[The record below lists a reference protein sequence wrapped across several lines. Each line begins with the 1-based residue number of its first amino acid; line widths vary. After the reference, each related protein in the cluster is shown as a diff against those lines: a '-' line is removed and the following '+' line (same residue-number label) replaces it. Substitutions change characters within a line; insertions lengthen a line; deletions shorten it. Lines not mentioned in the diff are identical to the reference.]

1 MKKQLFSLTCTFF
14 TLGAIFTASAQ
25 DKPAAGPAN
34 PPAVA
39 QIQDPLQLTKEQQT
53 PYREIIK
60 RYATL
65 MGELRRSILTPEEKK
80 QKKIILLSQREAEI
94 KSMLS
99 PEQYEIFQ
107 KQEAE
112 RQAKQVNMRKPPVKM
127 Q

>member
-65 MGELRRSILTPEEKK
+65 MGGGRGGGLTPEVRT
-80 QKKIILLSQREAEI
+80 QKRV
-94 KSMLS
+94 
-99 PEQYEIFQ
+99 IFL
-107 KQEAE
+107 
-112 RQAKQVNMRKPPVKM
+112 
-127 Q
+127 